1 VQSAAPEILNLYQ
14 DLMPQA
20 HAAQIDH
27 VPALAM
33 QFSNDCS
40 QIADV
45 VESMA
50 QTSTWDPSES
60 VLKLR
65 ELSDMAFEKQM
76 VRVIWHSAIPIRNAE
91 LQNFLTSQ
99 LNGVASW
106 KT

>member
-76 VRVIWHSAIPIRNAE
+76 VRVIWHSAIPIQNAE
-91 LQNFLTSQ
+91 LQTF
-99 LNGVASW
+99 
-106 KT
+106 